1 MIYGIRP
8 PAAGVGGVQPNR
20 QQQPA
25 TPPGPDARIDQ
36 RRAPAGVMPAKT
48 TPAPNAAAPNAER
61 SPAVP
66 TQAPAGTDPE
76 LWSVLSAEER
86 VFFAKLG
93 AMGPL
98 TYGRVLSQAQQ
109 ASVPAARGGRL
120 DVKV

>member
-1 MIYGIRP
+1 MVYGIRP
-8 PAAGVGGVQPNR
+8 ANAANIAGVQPNR
-20 QQQPA
+20 PQAPA
-25 TPPGPDARIDQ
+25 NPSAPDARIDQ
-36 RRAPAGVMPAKT
+36 RHAPVAPAT
-48 TPAPNAAAPNAER
+48 TPHVTTPNGAQPAAPH
-61 SPAVP
+61 VP

-76 LWSVLSAEER
+76 LWSVLSADER

-109 ASVPAARGGRL
+109 PAIPAARGGRL